1 MRCMR
6 KQKSE
11 KRRERCRLKMRNKK
25 KKERKKKKKKKKT
38 KKKKKK
44 KKKKGGDEVDIEHGH
59 FILNIV
65 MKRFW
70 IWWLMWRFDEMKWIL
85 NMAILFWILW
95 WKDFEYDDWC
105 EDLMRWSGYWT
116 WPFYFEYCDE
126 KILNMM
132 IDVKIWWDEVD
143 IEHGHFILN
152 IVMKRFWIWWWRC
165 RFDEM
170 RWILNMAILFLNIVM
185 EYVEYDS

>member
-1 MRCMR
+1 MKWILKYWTWPFYLEYCD
-6 KQKSE
+6 E
-11 KRRERCRLKMRNKK
+11 KILNMMIDVKIWW
-25 KKERKKKKKKKKT
+25 
-38 KKKKKK
+38 
-44 KKKKGGDEVDIEHGH
+44 DEVDIEHGH

-132 IDVKIWWDEVD
+132 MDVKIWWDEVD
-143 IEHGHFILN
+143 IEHGYFIFEYCDGICWIWFLMCWFGDMKLIWSRVEKFLEDGLGYCGYDVFILWQDL
-152 IVMKRFWIWWWRC
+152 WIKW
-165 RFDEM
+165 F
-170 RWILNMAILFLNIVM
+170 
-185 EYVEYDS
+185 